1 MPRITGTLAGVL
13 LPVLAVAA
21 LSGCSASSKDGSG
34 DSGTSTAAGAHASG
48 KPGAATGGDS
58 GGDAQSKGGVHGRID
73 YTGSANGGFD
83 VTMSVACAT
92 AGGKLTAVTAPA
104 PDDTDQG
111 TVPSFVAAGID
122 TEGMATLV
130 TKDKKTF
137 VKLGADGLSAE
148 QHNGV
153 WTVTLSG
160 TELGAT
166 DTSGG
171 AVTVNGTLVCTKV
184 SGT

>member
-1 MPRITGTLAGVL
+1 MSRRRVRQAQTVVPFGTGAVL
-13 LPVLAVAA
+13 
-21 LSGCSASSKDGSG
+21 
-34 DSGTSTAAGAHASG
+34 
-48 KPGAATGGDS
+48 
-58 GGDAQSKGGVHGRID
+58 
-73 YTGSANGGFD
+73 D
-83 VTMSVACAT
+83 V
-92 AGGKLTAVTAPA
+92 
-104 PDDTDQG
+104 QG
-111 TVPSFVAAGID
+111 ESFVAAGID